1 MNDNTYNTYSQ
12 PPYAAGVICSTDT
25 YPDNY
30 VELRGGDTHTEGN
43 VWAVNR
49 GVLYCIVLLCIV
61 LFCTVLYCTVM
72 YCTVLYRDGYFGPV
86 CDDDWDYHDAGVVC
100 RCRYLFYRYVLFYSS
115 IMVMLTI

>member
-1 MNDNTYNTYSQ
+1 M
-12 PPYAAGVICSTDT
+12 AT

-30 VELRGGDTHTEGN
+30 LELRGGDTHTEGN

-49 GVLYCIVLLCIV
+49 DVLYCIVLH
-61 LFCTVLYCTVM
+61 CTVLYCTVM

-100 RCRYLFYRYVLFYSS
+100 RCRYLFYRYVILRFVN
-115 IMVMLTI
+115 IMIHRCHYYLQ